1 MLNRAAIL
9 VVTAALA
16 AVTPSTVAA
25 QKLGQGGTGVDEATD
40 LPHCSAPLGVAALVE
55 QKAASATDNLSP
67 QLQALMRMAEM
78 QNGGSTAKVD
88 PLPLVKLMA
97 ARSGC
102 FSVADRGAA
111 FDALE
116 RERALAGGTAR
127 PVTKADY
134 LLQVQVVY
142 SDAKSRESGGGVGG
156 VFGGAV
162 GLKSKTLESQ
172 VLLTLVSVDTGIQEA
187 VASGSARKKDL
198 GVVGGGLLLGLGV
211 GALGGTYGSTDI
223 GKITCDARRVPQADR
238 RCAAKATGSVEDTA
252 AGVSCSRRCGDG
264 ASRVDRLCSS
274 RQIGMARP

>member
-102 FSVADRGAA
+102 FSVADREAA

-223 GKITCDARRVPQADR
+223 GKITSLAMLDAYRKLIADAQPRLQARLKTPPQASPVPGGVATAP
-238 RCAAKATGSVEDTA
+238 AASIVSA
-252 AGVSCSRRCGDG
+252 APGK
-264 ASRVDRLCSS
+264 
-274 RQIGMARP
+274 